1 MTQSFVWFN
10 SGATEL
16 VEKNTRSRP
25 HSKSLNFFPVSTF
38 DGVTIKQ
45 YPSCR
50 NKQTIWVFVNAC
62 ISDAL
67 KQLLHHNLE
76 VIPVFIS
83 FPVTHKQ
90 ISAETKIF
98 SNIQSPEIYEIKITI
113 YWYVMKN
120 RQRHLGQLLAFE
132 KYQWSQTDKTQYLIF
147 VIEY

>member
-38 DGVTIKQ
+38 NGVTIKQ

-67 KQLLHHNLE
+67 KQLLHQNLE
-76 VIPVFIS
+76 VIPVFI
-83 FPVTHKQ
+83 FFHVTDKQ
-90 ISAETKIF
+90 ISAETKIC
-98 SNIQSPEIYEIKITI
+98 SNILLPAFMKLKSQAIDLSNEKIS
-113 YWYVMKN
+113 
-120 RQRHLGQLLAFE
+120 RRHLGQLLAFKSINE
-132 KYQWSQTDKTQYLIF
+132 DRQNR
-147 VIEY
+147 